1 MTFRIDYETRIQ
13 ASLRLAIRQILLDV
27 AKDGLPGNH
36 HFYISFN
43 STYPG
48 VKMSP
53 WLMEK
58 YPKEMTIVIQNWF
71 SDLKVREKDFAIVLN
86 FNNKPEKM
94 NIPWNSIL
102 NFSDPSVNFSL
113 QFQVS
118 VDDTLVS
125 VPNKTIE
132 PQETA
137 ETPRKL
143 KPEKPIEKQKKS
155 SRKNLTNNSQN
166 KDNIIDF
173 ESFRKP
179 N

>member
-13 ASLRLAIRQILLDV
+13 VSLRQAIRQILQDV

-36 HFYISFN
+36 HFYISFKP
-43 STYPG
+43 TYPG
-48 VKMSP
+48 VEMSH
-53 WLMEK
+53 WLIEK
-58 YPKEMTIVIQNWF
+58 YQKEMTIVIQNWF
-71 SDLKVREKDFAIVLN
+71 ADLKVREKHFAVVLN

-94 NIPWNSIL
+94 TIPWNSIL

-113 QFQVS
+113 QFEVS
-118 VDDTLVS
+118 GDETSVS
-125 VPNKTIE
+125 VPEITIE
-132 PQETA
+132 PQETF
-137 ETPRKL
+137 ENPKKL
-143 KPEKPIEKQKKS
+143 KPEKQKKS
-155 SRKNLTNNSQN
+155 SRKNPTKNLQN

>member
-53 WLMEK
+53 WLMEQ

-71 SDLKVREKDFAIVLN
+71 SDLKVREKDFAIILN

-113 QFQVS
+113 QFEVS
-118 VDDTLVS
+118 GDDTSIS

-132 PQETA
+132 PQETG

-143 KPEKPIEKQKKS
+143 KTEKQIEKQKKG
-155 SRKNLTNNSQN
+155 SRKTATKNLQN

>member
-1 MTFRIDYETRIQ
+1 
-13 ASLRLAIRQILLDV
+13 
-27 AKDGLPGNH
+27 
-36 HFYISFN
+36 
-43 STYPG
+43 
-48 VKMSP
+48 
-53 WLMEK
+53 MEK

-71 SDLKVREKDFAIVLN
+71 SNLKVGEKDFAIALN
-86 FNNKPEKM
+86 FNNKTEKM

-118 VDDTLVS
+118 VDDTFIS
-125 VPNKTIE
+125 VLNK
-132 PQETA
+132 TA
-137 ETPRKL
+137 ETIRTL

-155 SRKNLTNNSQN
+155 SRRNLTNNVQN

>member
-132 PQETA
+132 PQEPA

-143 KPEKPIEKQKKS
+143 KPEKPIEKKKKS
-155 SRKNLTNNSQN
+155 SRKNLTNNLQN
-166 KDNIIDF
+166 KDNVIDF

>member
-71 SDLKVREKDFAIVLN
+71 SDLKVGEKDHD
-86 FNNKPEKM
+86 K
-94 NIPWNSIL
+94 
-102 NFSDPSVNFSL
+102 D
-113 QFQVS
+113 
-118 VDDTLVS
+118 
-125 VPNKTIE
+125 
-132 PQETA
+132 
-137 ETPRKL
+137 L
-143 KPEKPIEKQKKS
+143 K
-155 SRKNLTNNSQN
+155 NY
-166 KDNIIDF
+166 
-173 ESFRKP
+173 
-179 N
+179 

>member
-1 MTFRIDYETRIQ
+1 MTFRIDYETRMQ

-71 SDLKVREKDFAIVLN
+71 SNLKVGEKDFAIALN
-86 FNNKPEKM
+86 FNNKTEKM

-118 VDDTLVS
+118 VDDTFIS
-125 VPNKTIE
+125 VPNKT
-132 PQETA
+132 A
-137 ETPRKL
+137 ETPRTL

-155 SRKNLTNNSQN
+155 SRRNLTNNVQN